1 MFSDRHGMMGI
12 VDYATKDDLKYALR
26 KLDDTEFRNPFEK
39 CYIRVKE
46 DTRGGEPRGR
56 SRSRSRS
63 RSRTRRRAPRP
74 SGRACPARGVL
85 LPWRCVNEGRAWC
98 CSCGRVRES
107 LALYARTLCWCG
119 ASHQSMFAWGLC
131 SRRLTSQGYAH

>member
-1 MFSDRHGMMGI
+1 VFSDRHGMMGI

-63 RSRTRRRAPRP
+63 RSRTRRRAPPP
-74 SGRACPARGVL
+74 SGRACAARGML
-85 LPWRCVNEGRAWC
+85 LWRRVRVGEGRAPC
-98 CSCGRVRES
+98 CSCRRVRKS
-107 LALYARTLCWCG
+107 PARYARTLCCVDQAIRALIRG
-119 ASHQSMFAWGLC
+119 VLALFG
-131 SRRLTSQGYAH
+131 

>member
-12 VDYATKDDLKYALR
+12 VDYATKEDLKYALR

-46 DTRGGEPRGR
+46 DTRGGEGSRGRDRSRDR

-63 RSRTRRRAPRP
+63 RRRGPLGAGLDGGVLAKRMHGTQTPWEPPSRTRHICHHCI
-74 SGRACPARGVL
+74 S
-85 LPWRCVNEGRAWC
+85 
-98 CSCGRVRES
+98 
-107 LALYARTLCWCG
+107 
-119 ASHQSMFAWGLC
+119 
-131 SRRLTSQGYAH
+131 